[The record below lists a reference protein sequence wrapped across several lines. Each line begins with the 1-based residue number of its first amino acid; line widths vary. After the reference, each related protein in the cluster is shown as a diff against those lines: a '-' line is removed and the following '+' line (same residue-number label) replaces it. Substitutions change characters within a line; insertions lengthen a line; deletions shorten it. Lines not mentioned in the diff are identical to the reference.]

1 MSQVSIEYCGR
12 CGLTTKAAT
21 ARQLILREMGDVL
34 TPEAVTIRPRE
45 GLPQF
50 RVSVNGEEVLS
61 VPEGDHVD
69 SLAALNAVRYR
80 LGR

>member
-21 ARQLILREMGDVL
+21 ARQLILEEMGDVL
-34 TPEAVTIRPRE
+34 APEAVTIRPRE
-45 GLPQF
+45 GLGGF
-50 RVSVNGEEVLS
+50 RVSVDGEEVLS
-61 VPEGDHVD
+61 IARGDHVD